1 MPLGNVRPTP
11 PAELSSLLP
20 ISDIL
25 QHWQQQQ
32 QATDTAA
39 AEAEAEQDTDMLVE
53 AVSSWLSSWR
63 GLRALSD
70 ILRPGSLLEYRDKG
84 GDWVPVVVLHCSLAY
99 MRQPEALQA
108 LLQEGFHTPAADAAA
123 AEPRRGGVDLPGWQ
137 QLKPNTRLATLLLLN
152 TGQEVRE
159 RLREN
164 ASEFGSVRFAILR
177 K

>member
-1 MPLGNVRPTP
+1 MRPTP

-20 ISDIL
+20 VSDVL

-32 QATDTAA
+32 QATNTAAAA
-39 AEAEAEQDTDMLVE
+39 AEAEAAAAAQDADMPVE

-70 ILRPGSLLEYRDKG
+70 VLRPGSLLEYQDKG
-84 GDWVPVVVLHCSLAY
+84 GDWVPVVVLHCSLTY

-108 LLQEGFHTPAADAAA
+108 LLQEGFDTPPADAAA
-123 AEPRRGGVDLPGWQ
+123 AEPGRGAVDLPGWQ
-137 QLKPNTRLATLLLLN
+137 PLKPNKRLATLLLLN

-159 RLREN
+159 HLERTRLGL
-164 ASEFGSVRFAILR
+164 AVKVWG
-177 K
+177 